1 METNSHRMNGLLV
14 RVGIDATDGGWNAPV
29 LAATGDFA
37 YVTITEEKPL
47 RAGQARLYDELKP
60 AVQRFG
66 VSLPTDLLG
75 KPTHLDPDFDH
86 LTYGDRGQRGKRV
99 ATLGAGDIIAFFAS
113 LRARDDPD
121 HRLVYALI
129 GLYVIDEIVPAASVP
144 PNRWH
149 ENAHTRRA
157 PASDDIVV
165 RARSGSSGRLRTCI
179 PIGEFRDRSY
189 RVSRDLLQA
198 WGDLDIK
205 DGFIQRSVR
214 LPMFRDA
221 DRFYRWFLAQKPEL
235 AASNNPDAM
244 KGRVFIVMLRQPN
257 GKGDGRADP
266 YWEFGS
272 FGCTGC
278 HSKNLLHPKNCA
290 IVDGDR
296 IAFVQGGH
304 LGSRL
309 MLVTPPVRRTIHRPG
324 TLKPRIEISWDPGAK
339 PFRYDRA
346 PSLFETSGPG
356 RPRLFPRLAD
366 SIETTHRPTIDAKF
380 ASRFRARARSL
391 ENDLG
396 LELVAGFEL
405 ATAMAK
411 PSDFIGHY
419 SEALPWIDPS
429 AVISDRAAAYRALR
443 RRLCSASNP
452 SCRGKCPASQRSTC
466 R

>member
-1 METNSHRMNGLLV
+1 MNGLLV
-14 RVGIDATDGGWNAPV
+14 RVGIDSTDGGWNAPV

-47 RAGQARLYDELKP
+47 RAGQALLYDEFEH
-60 AVQRFG
+60 AVQRFS
-66 VSLPTDLLG
+66 VSLPTVLQG

-113 LRARDDPD
+113 LRAQDDPN
-121 HRLVYALI
+121 HKLVYALI
-129 GLYVIDEIVPAASVP
+129 GLYVIDEVVPAVLVP
-144 PNRWH
+144 PDRWH

-157 PASDDIVV
+157 PARDDIVV
-165 RARSGSSGRLRTCI
+165 RARPGSSGRLRTCI

-189 RVSRDLLQA
+189 RVRRDLLQA
-198 WGDLDIK
+198 WGGLDIK

-214 LPMFRDA
+214 LPRFLDA
-221 DRFYRWFLAQKPEL
+221 DRFYRWFLAQRPEL
-235 AASNNPDAM
+235 AAANNPGVM
-244 KGRVFIVMLRQPN
+244 KGRVFIVMLRQPH

-266 YWEFGS
+266 FWEFGS

-278 HSKNLLHPKNCA
+278 HSKNLLHPKNCT

-309 MLVTPPVRRTIHRPG
+309 MLVTLPVRRILHRPG
-324 TLKPRIEISWDPGAK
+324 TPKPRLEIRWDPGAK

-346 PSLFETSGPG
+346 PSLFETPGPG
-356 RPRLFPRLAD
+356 KPGLFPKLAD
-366 SIETTHRPTIDAKF
+366 SIETTHRSTIDAKF

-391 ENDLG
+391 KNDLA

-405 ATAMAK
+405 AIAMAK
-411 PSDFIGHY
+411 PSDFIRHY
-419 SEALPWIDPS
+419 TEALPWIDPG
-429 AVISDRAAAYRALR
+429 AVISDRKAAYQTLR
-443 RRLCSASNP
+443 RHLRSTSSP
-452 SCRGKCPASQRSTC
+452 SCCGKRPVSQSRTC
-466 R
+466 H